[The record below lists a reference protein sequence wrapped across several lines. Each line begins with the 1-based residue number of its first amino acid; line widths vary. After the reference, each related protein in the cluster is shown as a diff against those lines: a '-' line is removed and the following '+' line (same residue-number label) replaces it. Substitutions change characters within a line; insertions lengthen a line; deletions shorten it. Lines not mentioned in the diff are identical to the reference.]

1 MPKEQNMEKRDIT
14 KKTKYWMLQI
24 ISDISFLLCLFG
36 LMIILIFHIT
46 GPFFPVLFLFDFCFV
61 VGYPMFLRYMLK
73 KKWFECTKDEYL
85 KIKYIL
91 LPWLIMELIVLLYY
105 HKATLFIINTV
116 MENSN

>member
-1 MPKEQNMEKRDIT
+1 MEQNKVNIFEIR
-14 KKTKYWMLQI
+14 KKIWSVL
-24 ISDISFLLCLFG
+24 SFVIFTMIYFG
-36 LMIILIFHIT
+36 LLIVYLIHRVV
-46 GPFFPVLFLFDFCFV
+46 PFFPILFLFDFCFV
-61 VGYPMFLRYMLK
+61 VGYPMFLRYVLK